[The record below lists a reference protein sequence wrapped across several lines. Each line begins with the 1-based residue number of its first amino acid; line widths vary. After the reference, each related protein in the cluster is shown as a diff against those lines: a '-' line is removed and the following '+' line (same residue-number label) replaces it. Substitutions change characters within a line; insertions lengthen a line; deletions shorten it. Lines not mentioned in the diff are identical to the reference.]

1 MVPEGDMMHFKYST
15 YFDDLMLSLVRK
27 IVILKDFLSESIK
40 SWQFVTVL
48 TASCSAIA
56 TLTQTARGK

>member
-1 MVPEGDMMHFKYST
+1 MFLEGDTMHYKYST
-15 YFDDLMLSLVRK
+15 YFDDLMLSLVWK

-56 TLTQTARGK
+56 TLTQIAGRK